1 MSVCFFVCY
10 IECDVTSD
18 VWFRQ
23 LHVRATW
30 ELELELQPSGCA
42 LTTAAAVLR
51 ILYLPFNF
59 RQTPSDNNVVLRV
72 PSMDDPSIQLQ
83 LDLERAVQHELAR
96 RRPLLHR
103 LHASS
108 WLLQIPRP
116 ANAVRH
122 GSRFYYNIL
131 VDPCLP
137 SRPEIPDGWFSRSS
151 SSQSHRQTINALED
165 LLRDLEV
172 LASNI
177 HAGSDRKS
185 SFTDRDDLTRL
196 DTLVDAV
203 AVTSTNKTCEEALR
217 EIHPDVPV
225 FASHEAI
232 EPIAE
237 LQHFRSLEA
246 MSYFGEGGCRD
257 WRSTTAVAGMPEWV
271 GMSILPRQDD
281 ESDSSPALLIA
292 FNNHHY
298 NRIANWTEPKSSHGT
313 RQKRYAAIVSDD
325 EEDAAEA
332 VLYTCRMIVEG
343 DVVRTSRKDPP
354 IHLLA
359 VVQSSPNQEVD
370 MSCRIGEGEA
380 RHKTPAT
387 YCITERN
394 VVVFDKGVGFLAWLI
409 AKAKFTSSKQQKEEP
424 RAFEPGHVGVEKE
437 APSSSWIALGTG
449 ESKVLI

>member
-1 MSVCFFVCY
+1 MSVYFFVCL

-18 VWFRQ
+18 VWSRQ

-51 ILYLPFNF
+51 ILYLPSNS
-59 RQTPSDNNVVLRV
+59 RQTPPDNNVVLHV

-137 SRPEIPDGWFSRSS
+137 SPPDIPDGWFSRSS
-151 SSQSHRQTINALED
+151 SLQSHQQTINALED
-165 LLRDLEV
+165 LLRDLEE

-185 SFTDRDDLTRL
+185 SVADRDDLSRL

-225 FASHEAI
+225 FASQEAI
-232 EPIAE
+232 ESITG
-237 LQHFRSLEA
+237 LQHFRSLEL
-246 MSYFGEGGCRD
+246 MSQFGEGGCRD

-271 GMSILPRQDD
+271 GMSIFPRQDE
-281 ESDSSPALLIA
+281 ESDSSPELLIA

-298 NRIANWTEPKSSHGT
+298 NRIANWADPKGSNGS

-332 VLYTCRMIVEG
+332 VLFTSRRIVQ
-343 DVVRTSRKDPP
+343 DDMVRTSRKDPP
-354 IHLLA
+354 IHMLA
-359 VVQSSPNQEVD
+359 VVQSSPTPGVD
-370 MSCRIGEGEA
+370 LSCRTGEGEA
-380 RHKTPAT
+380 RHETPAT
-387 YCITERN
+387 YCISERN
-394 VVVFDKGVGFLAWLI
+394 AAAVEKGAGFLAWLI
-409 AKAKFTSSKQQKEEP
+409 AKAKLTSNKQQKEVP
-424 RAFEPGHVGVEKE
+424 RAFEPGHVGIE
-437 APSSSWIALGTG
+437 AKAGTSNWIALGTG

>member
-1 MSVCFFVCY
+1 MT
-10 IECDVTSD
+10 CDVWS
-18 VWFRQ
+18 RQ
-23 LHVRATW
+23 LRVRATW
-30 ELELELQPSGCA
+30 ELELQPSACA

-51 ILYLPFNF
+51 ILYLPSNF
-59 RQTPSDNNVVLRV
+59 RQTPPDNNVVLRV
-72 PSMDDPSIQLQ
+72 PSMDDPSLQLQ

-137 SRPEIPDGWFSRSS
+137 SRPDLPDSWFSRSS
-151 SSQSHRQTINALED
+151 SSQSHHQTITALED
-165 LLRDLEV
+165 LLGDLEV

-177 HAGSDRKS
+177 HTGSDRKS
-185 SFTDRDDLTRL
+185 SVTDRDDLTRL
-196 DTLVDAV
+196 NTLVDAV

-225 FASHEAI
+225 FASQEAI
-232 EPIAE
+232 ESIAG
-237 LQHFRSLEA
+237 LQHFRSLEPL
-246 MSYFGEGGCRD
+246 SRFGESGCRD

-271 GMSILPRQDD
+271 GMSILPRHDD

-298 NRIANWTEPKSSHGT
+298 NRVANWTEPRSSHGS
-313 RQKRYAAIVSDD
+313 RQKRYAAIVSAE

-332 VLYTCRMIVEG
+332 VLFTSQRVVEG
-343 DVVRTSRKDPP
+343 DMVRTSRKDPP
-354 IHLLA
+354 IHMLA
-359 VVQSSPNQEVD
+359 VVQSSPNLELE

-380 RHKTPAT
+380 RHDMPAT
-387 YCITERN
+387 YRITERN
-394 VVVFDKGVGFLAWLI
+394 VIVVEKGVGFLAWLI
-409 AKAKFTSSKQQKEEP
+409 AKAKLTSSKRQNEEP
-424 RAFEPGHVGVEKE
+424 RAFEPGRADIADE
-437 APSSSWIALGTG
+437 AEMSNRIALRAG

>member
-1 MSVCFFVCY
+1 
-10 IECDVTSD
+10 
-18 VWFRQ
+18 
-23 LHVRATW
+23 
-30 ELELELQPSGCA
+30 
-42 LTTAAAVLR
+42 
-51 ILYLPFNF
+51 
-59 RQTPSDNNVVLRV
+59 
-72 PSMDDPSIQLQ
+72 MDDPSIQLQ

-137 SRPEIPDGWFSRSS
+137 SRPDLPDSWFSRSS
-151 SSQSHRQTINALED
+151 SSQSHHQTITALED
-165 LLRDLEV
+165 LLGDLEV

-185 SFTDRDDLTRL
+185 SVTDRDDLTRL
-196 DTLVDAV
+196 NTLVDAV

-217 EIHPDVPV
+217 EIYPDVPV
-225 FASHEAI
+225 FASHEAV
-232 EPIAE
+232 ESIAG
-237 LQHFRSLEA
+237 LQHFRSLEP
-246 MSYFGEGGCRD
+246 MSHFGENGCGD

-298 NRIANWTEPKSSHGT
+298 NRVANWTEPKSSHGS
-313 RQKRYAAIVSDD
+313 RQKRYAAIVSDE

-332 VLYTCRMIVEG
+332 VLFTSQRGVVEG
-343 DVVRTSRKDPP
+343 DMVCTSRKDPP

-359 VVQSSPNQEVD
+359 VVQSSPNLGVD
-370 MSCRIGEGEA
+370 IGCSAGVGEA
-380 RHKTPAT
+380 RHETPAT
-387 YCITERN
+387 YCISERN
-394 VVVFDKGVGFLAWLI
+394 VVVVVVEKGVGFLAWLI
-409 AKAKFTSSKQQKEEP
+409 AKAKLTSSKRQNEEP
-424 RAFEPGHVGVEKE
+424 RAFETGRADIADE
-437 APSSSWIALGTG
+437 AEMSNRFALRAG

>member
-1 MSVCFFVCY
+1 
-10 IECDVTSD
+10 
-18 VWFRQ
+18 
-23 LHVRATW
+23 VRATW
-30 ELELELQPSGCA
+30 ELELELELQPSGCA

-51 ILYLPFNF
+51 ILYLPPDF
-59 RQTPSDNNVVLRV
+59 RQTPPDNNVVLRV

-131 VDPCLP
+131 VDPSLP
-137 SRPEIPDGWFSRSS
+137 SQPNTPDGWFSRSS
-151 SSQSHRQTINALED
+151 SFRSHQQTITALEE
-165 LLRDLEV
+165 LLRDLEI
-172 LASNI
+172 LANNI

-185 SFTDRDDLTRL
+185 SVTDRDDFSRL

-203 AVTSTNKTCEEALR
+203 AVTSTDKTCEEALR

-232 EPIAE
+232 ESIAG

-246 MSYFGEGGCRD
+246 MSYFGKGGCRD

-281 ESDSSPALLIA
+281 EPEGSPALLIA

-298 NRIANWTEPKSSHGT
+298 NRIANWTEPKSSHGS

-332 VLYTCRMIVEG
+332 VLFTSQRTVEG
-343 DVVRTSRKDPP
+343 DMVRTSRRDPP
-354 IHLLA
+354 IHMLA
-359 VVQSSPNQEVD
+359 VVQSSLYPEVD
-370 MSCRIGEGEA
+370 MSCRVGQDEA
-380 RHKTPAT
+380 RRETPAT

-394 VVVFDKGVGFLAWLI
+394 VVVVEKGVGFLAWLI
-409 AKAKFTSSKQQKEEP
+409 AKAKLTSSKRQKKEEP
-424 RAFEPGHVGVEKE
+424 RAFEPGRADSADE
-437 APSSSWIALGTG
+437 AELANWIALGTG
-449 ESKVLI
+449 ESRVLI

>member
-1 MSVCFFVCY
+1 MVSFVCC

-18 VWFRQ
+18 VWSRQ
-23 LHVRATW
+23 RHVSATW
-30 ELELELQPSGCA
+30 ELELELQPSGSA
-42 LTTAAAVLR
+42 LTTAAGVLR
-51 ILYLPFNF
+51 ILYLPANF
-59 RQTPSDNNVVLRV
+59 RQTQPDNNVVLHV

-83 LDLERAVQHELAR
+83 LDLDRAVQHELAR

-137 SRPEIPDGWFSRSS
+137 RQPITPDGWFTRPSPAK
-151 SSQSHRQTINALED
+151 SHQQTVTALEE

-177 HAGSDRKS
+177 HSGRDGRSNV
-185 SFTDRDDLTRL
+185 TDGDDLGRLDTL

-203 AVTSTNKTCEEALR
+203 AVTSTDKTCEEALR
-217 EIHPDVPV
+217 EIHSDVQV

-232 EPIAE
+232 GSIAG
-237 LQHFRSLEA
+237 LQHFRSLEV
-246 MSYFGEGGCRD
+246 MTHFGESGCRD

-271 GMSILPRQDD
+271 GMSLLPRQDD
-281 ESDSSPALLIA
+281 ELEYSPALLIA

-298 NRIANWTEPKSSHGT
+298 NRVANRAEPESSHGG
-313 RQKRYAAIVSDD
+313 RQKRHAAMVSDD

-332 VLYTCRMIVEG
+332 VLFTGQRIVEG
-343 DVVRTSRKDPP
+343 DLVLTSRKDPP
-354 IHLLA
+354 IHMLA
-359 VVQSSPNQEVD
+359 VVQSNPNSEMDV
-370 MSCRIGEGEA
+370 SCRIGEDKA
-380 RHKTPAT
+380 RHEAPAT
-387 YCITERN
+387 HCITERN
-394 VVVFDKGVGFLAWLI
+394 VAVDKGVGFLAWLI
-409 AKAKFTSSKQQKEEP
+409 AKATFTSSKQQEEP
-424 RAFEPGHVGVEKE
+424 RASEPGHVSVEKE
-437 APSSSWIALGTG
+437 ARMSNWISLGNG